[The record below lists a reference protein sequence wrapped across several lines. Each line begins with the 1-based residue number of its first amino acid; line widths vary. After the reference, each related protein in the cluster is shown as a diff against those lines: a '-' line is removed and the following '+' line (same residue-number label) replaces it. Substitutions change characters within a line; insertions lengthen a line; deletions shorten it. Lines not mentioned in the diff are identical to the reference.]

1 MQVAAL
7 LPSQV
12 SSFSVGVG
20 RYKAKPLREPA
31 VQATAYS
38 PSGSTSSSPLV
49 SYSTTSYFPA
59 RAPVSR
65 TPSTA
70 SDVEPRGASAS
81 SSSFGDAA
89 SGASASESSF
99 ILTADPPLS
108 RAQGGKNSSMRPRDM
123 GVHAQQEPRRRPS
136 THQFNAI
143 SPVMANTC
151 LPPSSSR
158 LMIHRHSSVA
168 SRPRNACGMLGT
180 VSSPIA
186 QRAAAKRAAE
196 APRVDAPGARHQ
208 KGAQSC
214 FLTVA
219 RDTLRCRP
227 FAPRSGA
234 RQSKLNVYCVCVCV
248 RARAC
253 MCVCV
258 RVGRPGTHTKKSK
271 RHFLLLFG

>member
-1 MQVAAL
+1 MTDPTPRLDGSAPGDVVNQVRTSPPGDLAGNGLAI
-7 LPSQV
+7 
-12 SSFSVGVG
+12 
-20 RYKAKPLREPA
+20 
-31 VQATAYS
+31 QATAYS

-70 SDVEPRGASAS
+70 SDVEPRGSSAS
-81 SSSFGDAA
+81 LSSFGDAA

-168 SRPRNACGMLGT
+168 SRPRNARGMLRRASGRAERDGARGEAST
-180 VSSPIA
+180 HSGLRPA
-186 QRAAAKRAAE
+186 YRAA
-196 APRVDAPGARHQ
+196 V
-208 KGAQSC
+208 
-214 FLTVA
+214 
-219 RDTLRCRP
+219 LR
-227 FAPRSGA
+227 
-234 RQSKLNVYCVCVCV
+234 
-248 RARAC
+248 
-253 MCVCV
+253 
-258 RVGRPGTHTKKSK
+258 
-271 RHFLLLFG
+271 

>member
-20 RYKAKPLREPA
+20 GAHARYKAKPLREP
-31 VQATAYS
+31 
-38 PSGSTSSSPLV
+38 
-49 SYSTTSYFPA
+49 
-59 RAPVSR
+59 
-65 TPSTA
+65 
-70 SDVEPRGASAS
+70 EPRGAIAS

-108 RAQGGKNSSMRPRDM
+108 RAQGGKNSSMRPRDT

-168 SRPRNACGMLGT
+168 SRPRNARGMLR
-180 VSSPIA
+180 
-186 QRAAAKRAAE
+186 RASGRAE
-196 APRVDAPGARHQ
+196 RDGAR
-208 KGAQSC
+208 GEAS
-214 FLTVA
+214 T
-219 RDTLRCRP
+219 
-227 FAPRSGA
+227 RSG
-234 RQSKLNVYCVCVCV
+234 L
-248 RARAC
+248 
-253 MCVCV
+253 
-258 RVGRPGTHTKKSK
+258 RPAYEP
-271 RHFLLLFG
+271 LC

>member
-20 RYKAKPLREPA
+20 RHKAKPLREPA

-38 PSGSTSSSPLV
+38 PSGSTSSSPSV

-70 SDVEPRGASAS
+70 SDVEPRGARSS

-168 SRPRNACGMLGT
+168 SRPRNARGMLRRASGRAERDGARGEAST
-180 VSSPIA
+180 HSGLRPA
-186 QRAAAKRAAE
+186 YRAA
-196 APRVDAPGARHQ
+196 V
-208 KGAQSC
+208 
-214 FLTVA
+214 
-219 RDTLRCRP
+219 LR
-227 FAPRSGA
+227 
-234 RQSKLNVYCVCVCV
+234 
-248 RARAC
+248 
-253 MCVCV
+253 
-258 RVGRPGTHTKKSK
+258 
-271 RHFLLLFG
+271 

>member
-108 RAQGGKNSSMRPRDM
+108 RAQGGKNSSMRPRDT
-123 GVHAQQEPRRRPS
+123 GVHAQQEPRRRPAKS
-136 THQFNAI
+136 T
-143 SPVMANTC
+143 VM
-151 LPPSSSR
+151 
-158 LMIHRHSSVA
+158 VA
-168 SRPRNACGMLGT
+168 RNPAFR
-180 VSSPIA
+180 
-186 QRAAAKRAAE
+186 QK
-196 APRVDAPGARHQ
+196 APGIR
-208 KGAQSC
+208 GGVWGES
-214 FLTVA
+214 
-219 RDTLRCRP
+219 
-227 FAPRSGA
+227 PRFFYFFFIFS
-234 RQSKLNVYCVCVCV
+234 L
-248 RARAC
+248 
-253 MCVCV
+253 
-258 RVGRPGTHTKKSK
+258 
-271 RHFLLLFG
+271 

>member
-108 RAQGGKNSSMRPRDM
+108 RAQGGKNSSMRPRDT

-158 LMIHRHSSVA
+158 LMIHRHSPVA

-196 APRVDAPGARHQ
+196 APRADAPGARHQ
-208 KGAQSC
+208 KGAQLC
-214 FLTVA
+214 FLNVA
-219 RDTLRCRP
+219 RGTLRCRP
-227 FAPRSGA
+227 FAPRHGA
-234 RQSKLNVYCVCVCV
+234 R
-248 RARAC
+248 
-253 MCVCV
+253 
-258 RVGRPGTHTKKSK
+258 
-271 RHFLLLFG
+271 